1 MASPKV
7 QKRYSKPAKVVPKKD
22 PAAAEAPP
30 MPMSD
35 PAPEASPTS
44 GTDGIP
50 VGERHGA
57 ERTSMMERQ
66 TQELKELFL
75 LKFRFLLKNKNPIL
89 QELCQVT
96 PTFHGGNQ
104 IL

>member
-30 MPMSD
+30 MPASD

-66 TQELKELFL
+66 TQELKDMHKRHMADLGSMNERHMAELG
-75 LKFRFLLKNKNPIL
+75 P
-89 QELCQVT
+89 
-96 PTFHGGNQ
+96 GGAPAKKE
-104 IL
+104 

>member
-30 MPMSD
+30 VPMSG
-35 PAPEASPTS
+35 PAPEAAPTS

-50 VGERHGA
+50 VGEPPGA

-66 TQELKELFL
+66 TQELKDMHKRHMSDLGSMNERHMAELG
-75 LKFRFLLKNKNPIL
+75 P
-89 QELCQVT
+89 
-96 PTFHGGNQ
+96 GGAPAKKE
-104 IL
+104 